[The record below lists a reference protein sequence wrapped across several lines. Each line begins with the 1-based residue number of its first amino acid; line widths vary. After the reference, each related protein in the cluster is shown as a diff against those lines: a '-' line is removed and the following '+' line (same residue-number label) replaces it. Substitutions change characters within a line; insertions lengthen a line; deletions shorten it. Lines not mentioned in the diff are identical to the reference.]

1 MEFTGAV
8 QLSSVQRLV
17 MERMMYTNY
26 LYGDFK
32 AFKKV
37 IEVKPMKAEILE
49 FERIGHVEN
58 GGLTE
63 DGM

>member
-17 MERMMYTNY
+17 MERMMYTKY

-32 AFKKV
+32 ALKKV
-37 IEVKPMKAEILE
+37 I
-49 FERIGHVEN
+49 
-58 GGLTE
+58 
-63 DGM
+63 

>member
-1 MEFTGAV
+1 
-8 QLSSVQRLV
+8 
-17 MERMMYTNY
+17 MERMMYTKY

-32 AFKKV
+32 ALKKV
-37 IEVKPMKAEILE
+37 IETKPMKTGILK
-49 FERIGHVEN
+49 FEGIEHVEN